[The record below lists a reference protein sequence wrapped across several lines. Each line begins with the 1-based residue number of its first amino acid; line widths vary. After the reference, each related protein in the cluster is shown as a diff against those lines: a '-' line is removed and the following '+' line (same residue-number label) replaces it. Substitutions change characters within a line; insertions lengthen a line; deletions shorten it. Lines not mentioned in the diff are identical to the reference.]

1 MGSSEKN
8 NGGMAVCIIRG
19 KVGGWR
25 LTCVPF
31 VPSYQVFLKRHF
43 FFFRVKRVG
52 VFFLYI
58 FLWSFC
64 EKGFRDPYK
73 VMRLWLRAVWQTY
86 TVR

>member
-1 MGSSEKN
+1 MHYKRKG
-8 NGGMAVCIIRG
+8 GGMAVDMCPLRSI
-19 KVGGWR
+19 VSSFFE
-25 LTCVPF
+25 TSF
-31 VPSYQVFLKRHF
+31 FFLKRHF